1 MTRYAIRSLLSHK
14 LRTVL
19 TAIAIVLGTAMMAGT
34 FVITDQIRNAFSDI
48 FGTSFAGTDVFLSQR
63 PAFGS
68 GSGQD
73 QVGPLPASL
82 IPRVRQIPGVA
93 KAEGQIQGSGSL
105 VVNGKY
111 VKSTGGAPNL
121 VVSTLP
127 KPFNQNTLVAGHYPE
142 GHGQVAL
149 ISQLA
154 TDHHLHVGQHVGL
167 TTLKGV
173 QPVTIVGIFKF
184 GDVASIGG
192 ATVVATT
199 FTDAQ
204 HWYNQVGKATTISV
218 AADRG
223 VSPREL
229 KRRISAALPH
239 SVKVQTGTQ
248 AARSETDQV
257 SNSINSFFTPALL
270 AFAGAAVLVG
280 AFVIFNTFSITVAQR
295 MREFAMLR
303 TLGAMRRQVLRSV
316 LGEALAV
323 GVTASIIGLVAGIGF
338 AKLLGALFRQVG
350 FGLPLAPISVHLWPG
365 VVVPMAVGILVTLAA
380 SYAPARRATRV
391 PPIAALREGAELP
404 RTRLSRLTPYIA
416 GLLLLAGILAVFLG
430 VTGSGPTTQRLLTI
444 AVGAIL
450 AFLGLA
456 MVSRYLVRPLARGI
470 GWPLGLRG
478 GASGRLARENTTRN
492 PGRTAVTAA
501 ALMIGIGL
509 VVFFSVLINGFKESF
524 LGSIDRSV
532 TSNLIIQNHDQT
544 APVPTAA
551 VTAAS
556 HVPGVD
562 TATGIAFTNVRIGR
576 GGTDEANGVEPSEL
590 PRLYTFQWQRGGS
603 DALLARLHG
612 TNALVEEQFAK
623 SHHLTPGSTFQVT
636 SVDGRHLTLHEIGQ
650 YKDPVLFGGFM
661 VARPTYAEL
670 ATDANPQVLLV
681 RYDHGVNEAATTRAV
696 RAALK
701 PYPDVNVQ
709 TNAEFKASF
718 SKQINQLLYLLY
730 ILLAMSVVI
739 SLFGIVNTLAL
750 SVFERTREIG
760 MLRAIGSTRF
770 QLRET
775 ILYESVITAIIGGL
789 LGIVIGIVLAWV
801 VALGFRSQG
810 IVFAIPFGQVVLS
823 LVVAIIAGVVA
834 AAFPARRAA
843 RLNVLEALQYE

>member
-1 MTRYAIRSLLSHK
+1 MTRYALRSIASHK

-34 FVITDQIRNAFSDI
+34 FVITDQIRNAFSEI
-48 FGTSFAGTDVFLSQR
+48 FGTSFAGTDVYLSQR

-82 IPRVRQIPGVA
+82 IPRVRQVPGVA
-93 KAEGQIQGSGSL
+93 KADGQIQASGSL
-105 VVNGKY
+105 VVHGKY
-111 VKSTGGAPNL
+111 LTSQGGAPNL

-127 KPFNQNTLVAGHYPE
+127 KPFNQNTLVAGHYPNA
-142 GHGQVAL
+142 HGQVAL
-149 ISQLA
+149 IQQTA

-167 TTLKGV
+167 TTLGGV

-184 GDVASIGG
+184 GNVASIGG
-192 ATVVATT
+192 ATVIATT
-199 FTDAQ
+199 FADAQ
-204 HWYNQVGKATTISV
+204 HWYDRVDKASTISV
-218 AADRG
+218 AADHG
-223 VSPREL
+223 ISPGEL
-229 KRRISAALPH
+229 RRRLQAALPH
-239 SVKVQTGTQ
+239 FVKVQTGTQ
-248 AARSETDQV
+248 AAKQQTDQV

-303 TLGAMRRQVLRSV
+303 TIGAMRRQVLLTV
-316 LGEALAV
+316 LGEALVIGIA
-323 GVTASIIGLVAGIGF
+323 ASVIGIVAGVGF
-338 AKLLGALFRQVG
+338 AKLLGALFKAVG
-350 FGLPLAPISVHLWPG
+350 FGLPLAAIKVHAWPG
-365 VVVPMAVGILVTLAA
+365 VIVPLLVGVLVTLAA
-380 SYAPARRATRV
+380 SIAPARRATRV
-391 PPIAALREGAELP
+391 PPIAALREGAVLP
-404 RTRLSRLTPYIA
+404 PGRFTRAVPYIA
-416 GLLLLAGILAVFLG
+416 GLVLVIGILAVFQG
-430 VTGSGPTTQRLLTI
+430 VTGSGPTTARLLTI
-444 AVGAIL
+444 AAGAIL
-450 AFLGLA
+450 SFIGLA
-456 MVSRYLVRPLARGI
+456 MVSKYLIRPLARAI

-492 PGRTAVTAA
+492 TGRTAVTAA

-509 VVFFSVLINGFKESF
+509 VVFFSVLINGFKQSF
-524 LGSIDRSV
+524 LGSID
-532 TSNLIIQNHDQT
+532 TSITSSLIIENHSQG
-544 APVPTAA
+544 AAVPTAA
-551 VTAAS
+551 VKAAA
-556 HVPGVD
+556 HAPGV
-562 TATGIAFTNVRIGR
+562 ASASGIAFTNVRINK
-576 GGTDEANGVEPSEL
+576 GGTDVANGVDPQAL
-590 PRLYTFQWQRGGS
+590 PKLYMFQWQKGGS
-603 DALLARLHG
+603 DALLGRLSG

-623 SHHLTPGSTFQVT
+623 SHHLSPGSTFHVT
-636 SVDGRHLTLHEIGQ
+636 SVDGLRLTLHEIGQ

-661 VARPTYAEL
+661 VSRATYGQL
-670 ATDANPQVLLV
+670 ATDSNPQVLLV
-681 RYDHGVNEAATTRAV
+681 RYAAGVNTDQTTTAV
-696 RAALK
+696 KAALHR
-701 PYPDVNVQ
+701 YPDVNVQ
-709 TNAEFKASF
+709 TNAQFKASF

-760 MLRAIGSTRF
+760 MLRAIGTTRF

-789 LGIVIGIVLAWV
+789 LGIVIGVVLAWV
-801 VALGFRSQG
+801 VALGFRSSG
-810 IVFAIPFGQVVLS
+810 IVFAIPYGQVILS
-823 LVVAIIAGVVA
+823 LFVAAIAGVVA